1 MTESTTTL
9 GAIGSPPGHYAPIN
23 GLRLYYEVHGQ
34 GRPLVLL
41 HGGLLTLDLA
51 FGPMI
56 PALAEHHQVIGIELQ
71 GHGHTGDIDRPM
83 RLDSL
88 ADDVASL
95 LELLNLDRADVF
107 GFSVGGMVALTMG
120 LRHPD
125 RIGRLVIA
133 SVDHRPNHA
142 EFERSDDPANCVR
155 SAPRHCCWSE
165 TPTSCRWKMPS
176 PCSSRSRT
184 PSWLCCPAPPTLASP
199 ATSTGSWRWSVRF
212 SSRQVERVGSFQDV
226 MSKDAKCAGRHLSGV
241 KGVRTSCPS
250 TGWPFRLRWRRG
262 PGRR

>member
-9 GAIGSPPGHYAPIN
+9 GAIGSQPGHYAPIN
-23 GLRLYYEVHGQ
+23 GLCLYYEVQGQ
-34 GRPLVLL
+34 GPPLVLL

-51 FGPMI
+51 FGPLI
-56 PALAEHHQVIGIELQ
+56 PALAERHQVIGVELQ

-95 LELLNLDRADVF
+95 LALLNLGRADVF
-107 GFSVGGMVALTMG
+107 GFSLGGMVALTMG

-142 EFERSDDPANCVR
+142 EFERADDPDVAKRMPTQADFQAMRDAHARV
-155 SAPRHCCWSE
+155 APRPEDFDATAEKTSSMVHAFAGWSD
-165 TPTSCRWKMPS
+165 SQL
-176 PCSSRSRT
+176 RSISASTLLLVGDTDFVPLENAVAMFKQIPDAELAVLPGTTHMGVTRIADRVLAMVR
-184 PSWLCCPAPPTLASP
+184 PFLEPA
-199 ATSTGSWRWSVRF
+199 G
-212 SSRQVERVGSFQDV
+212 
-226 MSKDAKCAGRHLSGV
+226 
-241 KGVRTSCPS
+241 
-250 TGWPFRLRWRRG
+250 
-262 PGRR
+262 

>member
-1 MTESTTTL
+1 MTESTTAL

-23 GLRLYYEVHGQ
+23 GLRLYYEVRGQ

-41 HGGLLTLDLA
+41 HGGLLTIDLA
-51 FGPMI
+51 FGPLI
-56 PALAEHHQVIGIELQ
+56 PALAERHQVIGVELQ

-95 LELLNLDRADVF
+95 LEHLNLDRADVF
-107 GFSVGGMVALTMG
+107 GFSLGGMVALTMG

-142 EFERSDDPANCVR
+142 EFEQPDDPDVARRMPTEADFQGMREAHARVAPR
-155 SAPRHCCWSE
+155 PEDFDAVAEKTSSMVHAFGGWSDSQLGSISAPTLLLVGDTDFVPLENAVAMFKLLPGAELAVLPGTTHIGVTRNADRVLATVRPFLE
-165 TPTSCRWKMPS
+165 
-176 PCSSRSRT
+176 
-184 PSWLCCPAPPTLASP
+184 PA
-199 ATSTGSWRWSVRF
+199 G
-212 SSRQVERVGSFQDV
+212 
-226 MSKDAKCAGRHLSGV
+226 
-241 KGVRTSCPS
+241 
-250 TGWPFRLRWRRG
+250 
-262 PGRR
+262 